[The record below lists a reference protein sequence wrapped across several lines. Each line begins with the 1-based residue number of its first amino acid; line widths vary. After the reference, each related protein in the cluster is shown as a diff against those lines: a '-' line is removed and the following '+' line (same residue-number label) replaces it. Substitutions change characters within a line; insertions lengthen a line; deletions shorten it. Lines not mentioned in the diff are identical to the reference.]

1 MSEFTLN
8 AEQRINGLLSFSH
21 DLIKGKNVAELLKS
35 NQEILDAITPKDV
48 IIAFDRLVN
57 MGIPIQEI
65 KTGVN
70 KILNLLYKTLT
81 AYPSIKPGVDSFLDY
96 LIRNNL
102 QLESRLKAIR
112 PLNKQINEAPQ
123 D

>member
-8 AEQRINGLLSFSH
+8 AEQRINGLLNFSH

-81 AYPSIKPGVDSFLDY
+81 AYPSV
-96 LIRNNL
+96 
-102 QLESRLKAIR
+102 
-112 PLNKQINEAPQ
+112 
-123 D
+123 